1 MSNNY
6 IYIPIFV
13 RNASLVKENIL
24 AKEKITRYRRL
35 VIVIV
40 TITILLVLSTLS
52 TALSLRNEAN
62 KAVAISEAEKKAVS
76 ILNTAEKEA
85 DTALAL
91 ANIEAEKITGG

>member
-1 MSNNY
+1 MSNN
-6 IYIPIFV
+6 YIPIFV

>member
-6 IYIPIFV
+6 VPIFV

-76 ILNTAEKEA
+76 ILDTAEKEA
-85 DTALAL
+85 NTALTL

>member
-1 MSNNY
+1 MSNN
-6 IYIPIFV
+6 YIPIFV
-13 RNASLVKENIL
+13 RNAGLVKENIL

-62 KAVAISEAEKKAVS
+62 KAVAVSEAEKKAVF
-76 ILNTAEKEA
+76 ILDTAEKEA
-85 DTALAL
+85 NTALAL